1 MSIKYVNSYEKD
13 FEIVERKGMGHPDTI
28 ADDLA
33 EHLSRVYSKYTVE
46 HYGTVLHHNF
56 DKVGLMGGA
65 TKLKFGKHEIVS
77 PIRVLINGRASF
89 VFGNEA
95 IPLKELLI
103 ESTKEFL
110 AERLYGINPN
120 CDLRIIYE
128 VASGSSPGSIGE
140 ESNLRNNWFAPKSL
154 NDLSE
159 LKNLNCNDT
168 SLGAAF
174 FHKRIV
180 EKCVWTIER
189 ELNSE
194 EFHKKFPW
202 IGTDIKI
209 MGCRCADKLR
219 FTMAIPQ
226 LSDWVSSIN
235 EYIANKEFLYS
246 YIKKQLNS
254 IAPQYDIQV
263 DINTRDHIGNS
274 TDLYLTATGSSVEM
288 GDEGFVGRGNRMGG
302 LITPFR
308 PYTMEGICGK
318 NPVYHTGKM
327 YSVAAWEISKRIYEN
342 LREDVDVMLIGQSG
356 HALSNPWNI
365 ILSGSRSDI
374 DMDVV
379 SKLSKEVLCNFNHI
393 TEKILAGEY
402 QLC

>member
-1 MSIKYVNSYEKD
+1 MNIKYVNSPKKN
-13 FEIVERKGMGHPDTI
+13 FEIVERKGLGHPDTI

-33 EHLSRVYSKYTVE
+33 EHLSRVYSKYTIE
-46 HYGTVLHHNF
+46 HYGAVLHHNF
-56 DKVGLMGGA
+56 DKVGLMGGT
-65 TKLKFGKHEIVS
+65 TKLEFGKHCINS
-77 PIRVLINGRASF
+77 PIRVLINGRASYK
-89 VFGNEA
+89 FGDET

-110 AERLYGINPN
+110 AERLYGIDPSV
-120 CDLRIIYE
+120 DLKILYE
-128 VASGSSPGSIGE
+128 VATGSSPGSVGE

-159 LKNLNCNDT
+159 LKTLNCNDT
-168 SLGAAF
+168 SLGTAF
-174 FHKRIV
+174 YHKSVV
-180 EKCVWTIER
+180 ESCVWTIEN
-189 ELNSE
+189 ELNSK

-209 MGCRCADKLR
+209 MGCRCGEELR

-226 LSDWVSSIN
+226 MSDFVNSSN

-246 YIKKQLNS
+246 YVKERLSS
-254 IAPQYDIQV
+254 IAPQYDIHI
-263 DINTRDHIGNS
+263 DINTRDRIGNS

-288 GDEGFVGRGNRMGG
+288 GDEGFVGRGNRIGG

-327 YSVAAWEISKRIYEN
+327 YSIAAWEISKIIYDN
-342 LREDVDVMLIGQSG
+342 LGVDVDVMLIGQSG

-365 ILSGSRSDI
+365 ILTGSEN
-374 DMDVV
+374 DVNIK
-379 SKLSKEVLCNFNHI
+379 SITSFAEAILGDFNHI

-402 QLC
+402 PLC